1 MWYSQSKYIYIYNYI
16 IIYIYK
22 YIYTHTHILIHIIP
36 KLKKQPY
43 NITFSVFQVVRNRN
57 KMKQDHLGRV
67 ATVWARITN
76 LPWLS
81 PMKTVIWHLEQL
93 QHAGWTTT
101 KAQGRRTVSQ
111 DLKAGLVS
119 GIVWLIVCL
128 AVPPKYT
135 SLTSFY
141 QQTSKELQW
150 AVKVPVPTP
159 RWFAERNVHH
169 SGSVYFFGLES
180 GASPTYKYVQFGHVW
195 TIGHNLLKR

>member
-1 MWYSQSKYIYIYNYI
+1 
-16 IIYIYK
+16 
-22 YIYTHTHILIHIIP
+22 
-36 KLKKQPY
+36 
-43 NITFSVFQVVRNRN
+43 
-57 KMKQDHLGRV
+57 MKQDHLGRV
-67 ATVWARITN
+67 ATVGAKVIN

-93 QHAGWTTT
+93 QHGGWTTT

-111 DLKAGLVS
+111 DLEAGLVS
-119 GIVWLIVCL
+119 GILWLIVCL

-141 QQTSKELQW
+141 QETSKELQW

-195 TIGHNLLKR
+195 TIGNNLLKR